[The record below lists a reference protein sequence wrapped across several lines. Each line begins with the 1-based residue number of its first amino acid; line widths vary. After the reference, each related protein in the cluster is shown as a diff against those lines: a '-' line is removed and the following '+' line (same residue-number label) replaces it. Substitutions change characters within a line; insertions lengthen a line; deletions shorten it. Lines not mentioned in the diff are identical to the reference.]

1 MLIRDT
7 GVCQGLLQSLGV
19 GPGILRTPDAA
30 PLADVEQHAYVR
42 TLERLQEV
50 GEIPPV
56 DPEGDGPAHLP
67 NDDTS
72 LLRGED
78 DPTLAAEREARQAE
92 VGFE

>member
-1 MLIRDT
+1 
-7 GVCQGLLQSLGV
+7 
-19 GPGILRTPDAA
+19 
-30 PLADVEQHAYVR
+30 
-42 TLERLQEV
+42 V